1 MENLIS
7 LKEYAL
13 IHGKDDGN
21 LRRMAAAGKFK
32 TARKLGNIWVIDP
45 DEPFID
51 GRVKTGQYAKSHREQ

>member
-7 LKEYAL
+7 LKEYAA

-32 TARKLGNIWVIDP
+32 TARKLGNIWVIDK

-51 GRVKTGQYAKSHREQ
+51 GRFKRKQEVR